1 MEVLAINGSAR
12 KDGNTALLINT
23 VFEELNKE
31 GIETEMVQFSGKIM
45 EPCKACWACSGKKNC
60 VHKKDQFQEI
70 FEKMTQADGIILGS
84 PVYTANMSANMQ
96 ALLERASVVT
106 DMNRGENLFAHKVGA
121 AVTAARRGGALSAL
135 DSMNHFFML
144 QNIATGTTE
153 PLAEYAAEILEADI
167 YEIMPEV
174 PYTETDLAYY
184 TNGRADQEQNDPSA
198 RPAIAG
204 KVENMEEYD
213 TIILGYPIWHGQA
226 PRIISTF
233 LESYDF
239 SEKTIIPFCTSHS
252 PKFRAGISAKESTL
266 EAAAYAAIQSVSKPL
281 IRIFICHH
289 AAAITQND
297 LSYLSTCRT
306 IADRIG

>member
-31 GIETEMVQFSGKIM
+31 GIETEMVQLSGKIM

-106 DMNRGENLFAHKVGA
+106 DMNRSENLFAHKVGA

-252 PKFRAGISAKESTL
+252 SGIGSSADNLHELCPDSVNWMEGKRFEAGTMKETMENWL
-266 EAAAYAAIQSVSKPL
+266 ENVRVK
-281 IRIFICHH
+281 
-289 AAAITQND
+289 
-297 LSYLSTCRT
+297 
-306 IADRIG
+306 

>member
-106 DMNRGENLFAHKVGA
+106 DMNRGENLFAHKVDA

-266 EAAAYAAIQSVSKPL
+266 EAAAYAAIQSVPKPL